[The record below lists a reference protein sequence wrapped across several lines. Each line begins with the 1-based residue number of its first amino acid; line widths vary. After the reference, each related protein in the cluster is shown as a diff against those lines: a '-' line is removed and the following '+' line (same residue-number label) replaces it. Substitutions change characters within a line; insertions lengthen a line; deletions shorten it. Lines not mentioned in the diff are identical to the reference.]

1 MGGTAVKR
9 PVAGISYIIAALFL
23 ALAMTC
29 AAFPA
34 GQTQAAVI
42 DPAQRNIPNGWPW
55 KIKYLAYPTLGYPQ
69 IIKAGE
75 TFTLEFDCIGK
86 GAGGSQPDV
95 SSWQVRLL
103 SSNDRWPTVVD
114 CPVQN
119 AMRAVSSRWFQG
131 TLPQTEANGEWAG
144 PWSGDEVWHV
154 TVRVPAGVRPDL
166 YDLKVTAAGSVAV
179 MDTQPHAV
187 QVVEE
192 YKDDYD
198 FIQVSDFH
206 INDPRGPSDS
216 FIPGRYPDPDQFK
229 GYLYNR
235 KAIDDINLVNPDFLV
250 MTGDLPF
257 GYPSW
262 AHIFCPL
269 LDPND
274 NRTDYTGKATGWDGE
289 YNAAYAQLLRLEVPV
304 VCMPGNH
311 DSYNLQSQLGGVLP
325 HTNGFLQDG
334 AHLWP
339 TMIGPRYF
347 GWDYGDECH
356 ITCMNG
362 YDKIQRDT
370 DVLVLKQRSFVP
382 VAHTPPIDGGA
393 GWIRPNQKEWL
404 LGDLAA
410 ATGDYDF
417 LAMAVHQPFYGKSNW
432 DTWDSQ
438 AIMDELMQMTRDYD
452 VELAITGHT
461 HRDDVYID
469 NTDPSQPVSHLNTT
483 TSFGTKEY
491 PGFRRIFVQDGALG
505 NYNYRPGIY
514 SYPTYKDTQIKIHSK
529 ASEAEKALQHLDT
542 PSVVGGFNS
551 TDPNSVDKSFQVTNY
566 YTGGSPPVVL
576 DDTTVDFIMA
586 DIGDIDRYHISGG
599 TLVESWRP
607 TGDNVTLRVKVDDVP
622 PGGTVVARVSRL
634 YIASVSPASAREGDT
649 VNVDIAGYGIAFQP
663 GVSQAVFSGTGITVN
678 STTVHDA
685 THATAN
691 ITIDPAAPPGAR
703 DVNVITGG
711 ETPHPLTG
719 GFMVE
724 AGDPYIAA
732 CSPTEAHQGHTVD
745 LHILGGNTHFTAGSS
760 TVVISGTGIT
770 VNSTTVHDPT
780 HTTAS
785 ITIDPAAPPGAR
797 DVNVITGGET
807 PQPLAGGLTIYSAP
821 SQPPFIHDLTPI
833 AGPVGTE
840 VLLTGGNFGSVRGSS
855 QVTFNGIPATS
866 YLSWSDGEIVCR
878 APFDAATGPVRVVAP
893 WGASAGVDFEV
904 TNFVFYF
911 AEGTC
916 RPGFDP
922 YFCIMNP
929 DDADATVKLTYMMG
943 DGSTQEQDLAVPA
956 HSRSTVI
963 VKNVLG
969 EGNDVAHDFSTRV
982 ECING
987 REIVVERP
995 MYFNYGG
1002 VWTGGSDV
1010 VGALAPAEDFY
1021 FAEGTCRP
1029 GFDPYICV
1037 QNPGDGE
1044 ADTKITYMTG
1054 DGGTRE
1060 QLFTVPSMTRYTI
1073 IVKDF
1078 LGEGDD
1084 AAHDFSA
1091 RVQSTN
1097 GRGIV
1102 VERPMYFNYG
1112 GVWTGGS
1119 DVVGAMSPAEDF
1131 YFAEGTCRPDFTPYI
1146 CIQNPGA
1153 VDAQVRITYMR
1164 GDGTTTQQ
1172 ELEVPAHSRSTVAV
1186 KDVLGEGD
1194 TLSCDFSARVECT
1207 NGVDIVAER
1216 PMYFDYHGWCT
1227 GGHDVVGALAPSTY
1241 FYFAEGTC
1249 RTGFETY
1256 LCIQNPELAP
1266 AQVKIT
1272 YIKGDGSEQE
1282 QVLTVAPTSRVTVTV
1297 RDVLG
1302 TGDDVAH
1309 DFSSKVESLNGIP
1322 IVVERPMYFLYGG
1335 VWTGG
1340 HDVVGF

>member
-1 MGGTAVKR
+1 MGGKTGSKPAAGTPLLLAV
-9 PVAGISYIIAALFL
+9 LLL
-23 ALAMTC
+23 ALTVTC

-34 GQTQAAVI
+34 APARAAVV
-42 DPAQRNIPNGWPW
+42 DPAQNNIPNGWPW

-69 IIKAGE
+69 IIKGGE
-75 TFTLEFDCIGK
+75 EFTLEFDCIGK
-86 GAGGSQPDV
+86 GAGGPQPDV
-95 SSWQVRLL
+95 SSWQVRLV

-114 CPVQN
+114 CQVQG
-119 AMRAVSSRWFQG
+119 AVRAVSSRWFQG
-131 TLPQTEANGEWAG
+131 SLAQTEANGEWAG
-144 PWSGDEVWHV
+144 PWSGDEVWQV
-154 TVRVPAGVRPDL
+154 TVAVPAGSRSDL
-166 YDLKVTAAGSVAV
+166 YDLKVAAAGAVAV

-216 FIPGRYPDPDQFK
+216 FIPGKYPDPDEFK
-229 GYLYNR
+229 DYLYNR
-235 KAIDDINLVNPDFLV
+235 KVIDDINLINPDFVV

-257 GYPSW
+257 GYPAW

-269 LDPND
+269 LYPADK
-274 NRTDYTGKATGWDGE
+274 RTDYSGQAPGWDGE
-289 YNAAYAQLLRLEVPV
+289 YNAAYEQLLRLEVPV

-325 HTNGFLQDG
+325 HTHGFAQDG

-347 GWDYGDECH
+347 GWDYGSECH
-356 ITCMNG
+356 ISCMNG

-370 DVLVLKQRSFVP
+370 DVLVLKQRSFIP
-382 VAHTPPIDGGA
+382 VVHTPPADGGA

-404 LGDLAA
+404 LGDLAG
-410 ATGDYDF
+410 ATGNYDL
-417 LAMAVHQPFYGKSNW
+417 LAMAVHQPFYGKSSW

-438 AIMDELMQMTRDYD
+438 AIMDELMQMTQDYD
-452 VELAITGHT
+452 VDVVVSGHT
-461 HRDDVYID
+461 HRDDVYVD
-469 NTDPSQPVSHLNTT
+469 NTDPSQPVTHLNTTT

-491 PGFRRIFVQDGALG
+491 PGFRRIFVEDGSLD
-505 NYNYRPGIY
+505 NYNYKPGIY

-542 PSVVGGFNS
+542 PAVVGEFNS

-566 YTGGSPPVVL
+566 FTAGSPPVVL

-586 DIGDIDRYHISGG
+586 DIGDVGRYHVSGG
-599 TLVESWRP
+599 TLLESWNP

-622 PGGTVVARVSRL
+622 PGGTVVTRVRRL
-634 YIASVSPASAREGDT
+634 YIASASPASAQEGET
-649 VNVDIAGYGIAFQP
+649 VDVDITAYGTAFQP

-678 STTVHDA
+678 STTVHDSG
-685 THATAN
+685 HATAN
-691 ITIDPAAPPGAR
+691 IT
-703 DVNVITGG
+703 
-711 ETPHPLTG
+711 
-719 GFMVE
+719 
-724 AGDPYIAA
+724 
-732 CSPTEAHQGHTVD
+732 VD
-745 LHILGGNTHFTAGSS
+745 
-760 TVVISGTGIT
+760 
-770 VNSTTVHDPT
+770 
-780 HTTAS
+780 AS
-785 ITIDPAAPPGAR
+785 APPGAR

-807 PQPLAGGLTIYSAP
+807 PQPLAGGLTVHESP
-821 SQPPFIHDLTPI
+821 SQPPFIHTMTPT

-840 VLLTGGNFGSVRGSS
+840 VLLIGGNFGAYRGSS
-855 QVTFNGIPATS
+855 QVTFNGVPASS
-866 YLSWSDGEIVCR
+866 YLYWSDGEILCR
-878 APFDAATGPVRVVAP
+878 APFGAVTGPVQVVTP
-893 WGASAGVDFEV
+893 WGSSGVVDFEV

-916 RPGFDP
+916 RPNFDP
-922 YFCIMNP
+922 YICIMNP
-929 DDADATVKLTYMMG
+929 DDADAAVKLTYMMG
-943 DGSTQEQDLAVPA
+943 DGSTQEQNLMVPA

-969 EGNDVAHDFSTRV
+969 EGDDVAHDFSARV
-982 ECING
+982 ECTNG
-987 REIVVERP
+987 LEIVAERP
-995 MYFNYGG
+995 MYFNYNG
-1002 VWTGGSDV
+1002 VWTGGHDV
-1010 VGALAPAEDFY
+1010 VGALSPSGDFY

-1044 ADTKITYMTG
+1044 ADIKITYMKG
-1054 DGGTRE
+1054 DGSVQE
-1060 QLFTVPSMTRYTI
+1060 QYFTVPGTTRYTI
-1073 IVKDF
+1073 NVKDF
-1078 LGEGDD
+1078 LGEGNDV
-1084 AAHDFSA
+1084 AHDFSA
-1091 RVQSTN
+1091 RVECTN
-1097 GRGIV
+1097 GRHV
-1102 VERPMYFNYG
+1102 VAERPMYFDYN

-1119 DVVGAMSPAEDF
+1119 DVVGAFSPAEDF

-1146 CIQNPGA
+1146 CIQNPSA
-1153 VDAQVRITYMR
+1153 VDAQVRMTYMR
-1164 GDGTTTQQ
+1164 GDGTTVQQ
-1172 ELEVPAHSRSTVAV
+1172 ELEVPASSRTTVAV
-1186 KDVLGEGD
+1186 KGVLGEGD
-1194 TLSCDFSARVECT
+1194 TLSDDFSTRVECT

-1227 GGHDVVGALAPSTY
+1227 GGHDVVGALAPADY

-1266 AQVKIT
+1266 ARVRIT
-1272 YIKGDGSEQE
+1272 YMKGDGGEQE

-1297 RDVLG
+1297 SDVLG

-1309 DFSSKVESLNGIP
+1309 DFSSRVESLNGIP
-1322 IVVERPMYFLYGG
+1322 IVVERPMYFLYQG